1 MLKLMEVI
9 LGLCEPCRQCSQTI
23 VLEMAYELHI
33 TMQGVNTRAVKEEM
47 AWLYGKGIGILY
59 TIDGSPFLYD
69 NRHTA
74 IEHLTHLTDKKV
86 GHLVGLPV

>member
-9 LGLCEPCRQCSQTI
+9 LGLCEPCGQCAKAI
-23 VLEMAYELHI
+23 VLEMAYKLHI
-33 TMQGVNTRAVKEEM
+33 TVQRVYTSAVEEEM

-59 TIDGSPFLYD
+59 TIDGSPLLYD
-69 NRHTA
+69 NRHAA
-74 IEHLTHLTDKKV
+74 IEHLAHLTDKKV